1 MKKLLISMV
10 AAVGLISASSFA
22 GTNGFVAKIE
32 SAKSSKPTAK
42 AAMFAATDITVINA
56 TPVALTATTPI
67 IATFGPGQHLHIQN
81 FGSSSYTQ
89 VAIYDVAVITPY
101 TIPVFNS
108 TVCPH
113 AIITIQGQP
122 GSYRWDIDEEYCH

>member
-10 AAVGLISASSFA
+10 AAVGLISGSSFA

-32 SAKSSKPTAK
+32 SAKSSKSVK
-42 AAMFAATDITVINA
+42 AGMFMFAPTDITVINA
-56 TPVALTATTPI
+56 TPVSLTSTAPI
-67 IATFGPGQHLHIQN
+67 TATFGPSQHLHIQN
-81 FGSSSYTQ
+81 YGSSSYTQ
-89 VAIYDVAVITPY
+89 VAVMDPY
-101 TIPVFNS
+101 NNLVFNS